1 MSTQN
6 AFISNFINIYVSPS
20 ETFYEIKNRPNF
32 LYPLFL
38 LILGSAVIL
47 FLYYSLV
54 DFNWMNEQ
62 IILMS
67 GADLSTEEKE
77 QMRDGLA
84 MMSPLMQGTI
94 TIIGAS
100 IGLLI
105 YILLLSLYL
114 FLVSM
119 VINDNNRYKNWFSVV
134 CWSFMPML
142 FTVLAS
148 GINII
153 LMSNNQFRLDELNPL
168 SFNNLFFRL
177 DFDSGLKPLLD
188 SLDLTLIWIV
198 VLLVVGYQ
206 KITNKSWLTS
216 TLIVLLPY
224 TLVYGIWF
232 IIIV

>member
-20 ETFYEIKNRPNF
+20 ETFYAIKNRPSF
-32 LYPLFL
+32 LYPLIL
-38 LILGSAVIL
+38 LIFGSAIIL
-47 FLYYSLV
+47 LSYYSLV
-54 DFNWMNEQ
+54 DFEWMNEQ

-67 GADLSTEEKE
+67 GTDLSTEEKE

-84 MMSPLMQGTI
+84 MMSPLVQGI
-94 TIIGAS
+94 VTIIGAS
-100 IGLLI
+100 IGLVI

-114 FLVSM
+114 LLVSM
-119 VINDNNRYKNWFSVV
+119 IISDDNSYKNWFSVV

-148 GINII
+148 GINIS

-177 DFDSGLKPLLD
+177 DFDSAIKPLLD
-188 SLDLTLIWIV
+188 SLDLTLIWV
-198 VLLVVGYQ
+198 MVLLVIGYQ

-216 TLIVLLPY
+216 TIIVLLPY